1 MVAFVRRR
9 IGGIALHALLVC
21 GGLLMLFPFAWMVLT
36 AFKGESQMIQDPL
49 GWLPDP
55 WTPGNFPDA
64 LDAMPF
70 GRAYWNSFYIAT
82 ITVVATL
89 LTASMAAYAF
99 TRIEFPL
106 SRTLFVLFLVTQMVP
121 SQVTMV
127 PLYIMLSH
135 FGWIDTHLALIVPAI
150 ANPFA
155 VFMMRQF
162 IRSVPVELEE
172 AARLDGAN
180 RWTVFTRIVLPNVK
194 PGMAALAIIVFLAS
208 WNSFLF
214 PLVFLNSEENFT
226 VPMLL
231 ASFKGQHGGLNF
243 GLVLAAS
250 TISVVPMLIVFLI
263 GQRKI
268 INSMAASGLGGR

>member
-49 GWLPDP
+49 AWLPDP
-55 WTPGNFPDA
+55 WTPSNFPDA

-180 RWTVFTRIVLPNVK
+180 RWTVFIRIVLPNVK

>member
-21 GGLLMLFPFAWMVLT
+21 GGLLMLFPFLWMVST
-36 AFKGESQMIQDPL
+36 AFKGESQMIHDPL

-55 WTPGNFPDA
+55 WTPSNFPDA

-194 PGMAALAIIVFLAS
+194 PGMAALGIIVFLAS
-208 WNSFLF
+208 WNSFLI